1 MRQDFNDEDVAEF
14 VIAWVGGNLL
24 AAFLAVYL
32 LTTHGI
38 L

>member
-1 MRQDFNDEDVAEF
+1 MKQDFNDEELFQFLV
-14 VIAWVGGNLL
+14 AWVGGNLL
-24 AAFLAVYL
+24 AALLAVYL

>member
-1 MRQDFNDEDVAEF
+1 MNNDFDEIEF
-14 VIAWVGGNLL
+14 LIAWVGGNCI
-24 AAFLAVYL
+24 AALFTVYL